1 MASADVV
8 TPALGVI
15 VSAAVNVVLD
25 LGLCVYPFNMGIG
38 GAAAATA
45 IANVASSL
53 LLISAVYRKNFKG
66 YLDESVE
73 GEGRGLLER
82 LARFKSILTLPTK
95 SELAN
100 LVSFAGAIF
109 GVIVGKLVC
118 YSSLTLAATKYG
130 VTSLAAH
137 NVLLRIFFFF
147 STFGDSLSQ
156 SVQNFLPS
164 VFTMNKDPV
173 SKAYKRFEG
182 FHLACA
188 GIVGCLFSL
197 TSGVFTSSKAGGE

>member
-1 MASADVV
+1 MASVDVV

-15 VSAAVNVVLD
+15 LSAAVNVVLD
-25 LGLCVYPFNMGIG
+25 VGLCVYPLNLGIG

-45 IANVASSL
+45 MANVASSL

-66 YLDESVE
+66 YLA

-82 LARFKSILTLPTK
+82 LTRFKSILALPTK
-95 SELAN
+95 AELVN
-100 LVSFAGAIF
+100 LFKFAGAIF

-130 VTSLAAH
+130 VSSLAAH

-156 SVQNFLPS
+156 SVQNFLPA
-164 VFTMNKDPV
+164 VFTMNKDPI
-173 SKAYKRFEG
+173 SRAYKRFEG

-188 GIVGCLFSL
+188 GVVGVLFSL
-197 TSGVFTSSKAGGE
+197 ISGIVTSSKAGGE